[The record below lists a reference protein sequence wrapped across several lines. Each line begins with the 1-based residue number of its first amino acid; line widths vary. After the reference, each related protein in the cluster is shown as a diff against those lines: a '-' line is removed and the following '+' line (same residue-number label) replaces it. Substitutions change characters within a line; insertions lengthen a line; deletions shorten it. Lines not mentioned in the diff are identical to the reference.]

1 MRWVQVTSGSKHDGC
16 WTHWS
21 LKRCLSCL
29 LNVQA
34 LDRDACAFKQ
44 ACEDDRSREGSQV
57 VAQGS
62 KSFPQRSDSWWKTLE
77 GRSCDSRTKSSLG
90 LNCTTWRSYI
100 HGGLV
105 LGITLLVPPTTT
117 VLLHLP
123 PTIGVALVA
132 SESVD
137 NHMREASIR
146 GPHLSH
152 STSHDESEGS
162 QNGRPHFV
170 SYPDPYSKSPS
181 PETYQTCA

>member
-1 MRWVQVTSGSKHDGC
+1 MTW

-21 LKRCLSCL
+21 LERCLSCL

-44 ACEDDRSREGSQV
+44 AYEADRSREGSKA

-62 KSFPQRSDSWWKTLE
+62 KSFPQRSYSWWKTLE

-132 SESVD
+132 FKSAN
-137 NHMREASIR
+137 NHMCEASIR
-146 GPHLSH
+146 GLHQSH
-152 STSHDESEGS
+152 STSHNESEGS

-170 SYPDPYSKSPS
+170 LYPNPYSKSPS